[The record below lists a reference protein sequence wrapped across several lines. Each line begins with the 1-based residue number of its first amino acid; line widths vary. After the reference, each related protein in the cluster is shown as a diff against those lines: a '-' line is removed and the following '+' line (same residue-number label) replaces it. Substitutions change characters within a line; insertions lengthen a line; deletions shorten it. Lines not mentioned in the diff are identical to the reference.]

1 MEVKF
6 SVADTGIGISA
17 EDRERIFAPF
27 TQVDASTTRRH
38 GGTGLGLAIAGDLI
52 REMGGRRAIQS
63 EVGRGSTFSFTLPLS
78 CVPSRSGTN
87 QESPRTN
94 GTADGVLSHA
104 SSFKLNVLLAEDMAA
119 NQMLVKHALK
129 KRGHSVEVANDGRE
143 AVEQATAGNFDVI
156 LMDLQMPEMD
166 GFEATAAI
174 RSDPRMSRV
183 PIVALTAHAMSGDRE
198 RCLAAGMSDY
208 LAKPLDLQQLIEVV
222 ESCGQPASVN
232 QAGS

>member
-1 MEVKF
+1 
-6 SVADTGIGISA
+6 
-17 EDRERIFAPF
+17 
-27 TQVDASTTRRH
+27 
-38 GGTGLGLAIAGDLI
+38 
-52 REMGGRRAIQS
+52 MGGRCAIHS
-63 EVGRGSTFSFTLPLS
+63 EVGKGSTFSFTLPLS
-78 CVPSRSGTN
+78 CVPSRATPK
-87 QESPRTN
+87 QDATQI
-94 GTADGVLSHA
+94 DGASNNVLAHA
-104 SSFKLNVLLAEDMAA
+104 APFKLNVLLAEDMAA
-119 NQMLVKHALK
+119 NQLLVKHALK
-129 KRGHSVEVANDGRE
+129 KRGHTIEIAKDGRE

-222 ESCGQPASVN
+222 EACGQGASVN
-232 QAGS
+232 RVGS

>member
-1 MEVKF
+1 M
-6 SVADTGIGISA
+6 
-17 EDRERIFAPF
+17 P
-27 TQVDASTTRRH
+27 VD
-38 GGTGLGLAIAGDLI
+38 
-52 REMGGRRAIQS
+52 
-63 EVGRGSTFSFTLPLS
+63 
-78 CVPSRSGTN
+78 
-87 QESPRTN
+87 
-94 GTADGVLSHA
+94 
-104 SSFKLNVLLAEDMAA
+104 
-119 NQMLVKHALK
+119 
-129 KRGHSVEVANDGRE
+129 
-143 AVEQATAGNFDVI
+143 FDVI

-232 QAGS
+232 RVGL